1 MYSKRIYIEIILR
14 LGVIILWGV
23 LSVLGIVSGHAV
35 ILGCIG
41 LVLVLFLTFRLVQRL
56 NATNRRISLFFDA
69 IENGESTLIFPEIN
83 LTREQVALNKTF
95 NRISRLITETK
106 CRSQQ
111 KEHFYKALL
120 EQVPGG
126 LIAWDESGKIRTVN
140 NAALRLLGRP
150 SLTYRYEL
158 ALIDPDFPA
167 ILQEANEKGSSQM
180 KVTDEWQKRQLVVSL
195 NRVKLKEDTFTLLS
209 LQDIDESLSRK
220 ESEAWGKLT
229 HVLTHEIMNSI
240 APIVS
245 LSGTLTSYFETGG
258 VPKPAGELT
267 DRIIEKTLRGLRT
280 VKEQGCNLI
289 NFTDSYR
296 KLSFLQVPSVKPYN
310 LRKQLEQLKE
320 LVTPELEKAGITW
333 HCYVA
338 PAATYIKG
346 DETLLGQVFH
356 NLALNAIQALEKTPG
371 ATLHITANLVQ
382 ELVIQVKDNGPG
394 IPKEMQEDI
403 FVPFFTTKENGS
415 GIGLSLS
422 RQIIRRHRGQL
433 HVKSE
438 PGAGTC
444 FIIRLPQ

>member
-1 MYSKRIYIEIILR
+1 MYSKRIYMEIILR
-14 LGVIILWGV
+14 LGIIILSGTV
-23 LSVLGIVSGHAV
+23 SLLGIVSGHAV

-56 NATNRRISLFFDA
+56 NTTNRRISLFFDA

-83 LTREQVALNKTF
+83 LTGEQVALNKTF
-95 NRISRLITETK
+95 NRINRLITETK
-106 CRSQQ
+106 FLSQQ

-140 NAALRLLGRP
+140 NAALRLLGRS

-167 ILQEANEKGSSQM
+167 ILQEAGEKGSSQM
-180 KVTDEWQKRQLVVSL
+180 KVTGEWQKRQLVVSL
-195 NRVKLKEDTFTLLS
+195 NQVKLKEETLTLLS

-220 ESEAWGKLT
+220 ESEAWSKLT

-267 DRIIEKTLRGLRT
+267 DRIIEKTLRGLKT

-356 NLALNAIQALEKTPG
+356 NLALNAIQALEKTPD
-371 ATLHITANLVQ
+371 AALHITANLVQ
-382 ELVIQVKDNGPG
+382 ELVIEVKDNGPG

-422 RQIIRRHRGQL
+422 RQIILRHRGHL
-433 HVKSE
+433 LVKSE
-438 PGAGTC
+438 PGEGTC

>member
-1 MYSKRIYIEIILR
+1 
-14 LGVIILWGV
+14 
-23 LSVLGIVSGHAV
+23 
-35 ILGCIG
+35 
-41 LVLVLFLTFRLVQRL
+41 
-56 NATNRRISLFFDA
+56 
-69 IENGESTLIFPEIN
+69 
-83 LTREQVALNKTF
+83 
-95 NRISRLITETK
+95 
-106 CRSQQ
+106 
-111 KEHFYKALL
+111 
-120 EQVPGG
+120 
-126 LIAWDESGKIRTVN
+126 
-140 NAALRLLGRP
+140 
-150 SLTYRYEL
+150 
-158 ALIDPDFPA
+158 
-167 ILQEANEKGSSQM
+167 M
-180 KVTDEWQKRQLVVSL
+180 KVTGEWQKRQLVVSL
-195 NRVKLKEDTFTLLS
+195 NQVKLKEETLTLLS

-220 ESEAWGKLT
+220 ESEAWSKLT

-267 DRIIEKTLRGLRT
+267 DRIIEKTLRGLKT

-356 NLALNAIQALEKTPG
+356 NLALNAIQALEKTPD
-371 ATLHITANLVQ
+371 AVLHITANLVQ
-382 ELVIQVKDNGPG
+382 ELVIEVKDNGPG

-422 RQIIRRHRGQL
+422 RQIILRHRGHL
-433 HVKSE
+433 LVKSE
-438 PGAGTC
+438 PGEGTC